1 MAKIKVSAEV
11 RNALDNMIWKDYKGS
26 HTEKAYNDRVEVIIK
41 LYALHGS
48 FFGYEIL
55 NQYSLIEIVDILR
68 FGYEAEPSKEEKLVK
83 NYLSN
88 VATANFYK
96 DKSGLDKCEVR
107 QEGYSRGYASAFYD
121 LIGNG
126 DIDID
131 EVIRILNTKGEPKNV
146 S

>member
-1 MAKIKVSAEV
+1 MAKIKVSSSV
-11 RNALDNMIWKDYKGS
+11 KHALDSVVWKDYEGARTKEEYDKRS
-26 HTEKAYNDRVEVIIK
+26 ESAIK
-41 LYALHGS
+41 IYATYGRFLGH
-48 FFGYEIL
+48 EIL
-55 NQYSLIEIVDILR
+55 SNYPLIEMVDMLR
-68 FGYEAEPSKEEKLVK
+68 FGYEAEPSKEERLVK

-121 LIGNG
+121 LIGSG